1 MTMKTVCGV
10 LIATMVALPL
20 HAHAQKLDLTAT
32 KCAQL
37 QQMSKEQVASITTW
51 LAGYYTQEGEG
62 DTIDLE
68 KVKETSDKI
77 TDFCTKNASF
87 SVSGA
92 AEGILSR

>member
-1 MTMKTVCGV
+1 MKTVCGV
-10 LIATMVALPL
+10 LIATIAALPL
-20 HAHAQKLDLTAT
+20 PARAQKLDLTTT

-37 QQMSKEQVASITTW
+37 QQMSKEQVASVTTW

-62 DTIDLE
+62 DVIDLE
-68 KVKETSDKI
+68 KIKETADKI
-77 TDFCTKNASF
+77 TEFCTKNASF